1 MSPERTA
8 RARALYTARV
18 PGVLPEDEGGMQ
30 ESSSSVTTEEN
41 ASTAK
46 AKGSRATKVSASKL
60 RYRRIYEDPTADGKL
75 EYLAS
80 IIKTTLPE
88 LPNKEIEDLR
98 SAAQIFIDE
107 TKSHPEDN
115 CYSFIDNFSF
125 NFDKVKSKINYPF
138 INEKYFNSDLKRCL
152 AGNEAVLQRTIMIH
166 MINQYWLDEVFDW
179 NSESSWSQPEDSRL
193 PSSKVDIISPPRP
206 DLAMFFTL
214 ESFTGEVIDDP
225 IPSELE
231 KCISPD
237 GGNRCF
243 PFLFME
249 VKKADAELQDAY
261 TANLHSASQALYNI
275 YTWMVRLNQEERFYN
290 DVRVFS
296 LVFNAQDLSVRV
308 HRAEMREN
316 GAVYFLFDELLP
328 LQRYTK
334 DQACLLVKTIVAE
347 YAAKELHSLLKTAF
361 KEVTKQQR
369 EHAMALLAKRKA
381 NTQSNPSTK
390 RARRHDSVP
399 HTGQGHEVGHE
410 VGSWSRP

>member
-1 MSPERTA
+1 VSPERTA
-8 RARALYTARV
+8 RARALYTAPV
-18 PGVLPEDEGGMQ
+18 PGVLPEDEGSMQ
-30 ESSSSVTTEEN
+30 ESSSFVTTGEN
-41 ASTAK
+41 K
-46 AKGSRATKVSASKL
+46 AKGFRVTKVSASKL
-60 RYRRIYEDPTADGKL
+60 RYRRIYQDPTADGKL

-88 LPNKEIEDLR
+88 LSNMEIEDLQ

-107 TKSHPEDN
+107 TRSHPRDN

-125 NFDKVKSKINYPF
+125 NFDKAKSKINYPF

-152 AGNEAVLQRTIMIH
+152 AGNETVLQRTIMIH
-166 MINQYWLDEVFDW
+166 IINQYWLGGFFDW
-179 NSESSWSQPEDSRL
+179 NSEGSWSQPEDSRL
-193 PSSKVDIISPPRP
+193 PSSKADTISSPRP

-214 ESFTGEVIDDP
+214 KSFTGEAIDDP

-237 GGNRCF
+237 GGDRCF

-249 VKKADAELQDAY
+249 VKKAGADLQDAY

-275 YTWMVRLNQEERFYN
+275 YTWMVRLGQEEKFYN

-296 LVFNAQDLSVRV
+296 LVFNAQNLSVRV

-316 GAVYFLFDELLP
+316 GTVYFLFDELLP

-334 DQACLLVKTIVAE
+334 NQACLLIKTTVAE
-347 YAAKELHSLLKTAF
+347 YAAKELHPLLKIAF
-361 KEVTKQQR
+361 KEVTKQESEQ
-369 EHAMALLAKRKA
+369 AMALLIKRRTILKA
-381 NTQSNPSTK
+381 IPRQSVSGVTTAYHIPVNHF
-390 RARRHDSVP
+390 R
-399 HTGQGHEVGHE
+399 
-410 VGSWSRP
+410 

>member
-1 MSPERTA
+1 VSPERTA
-8 RARALYTARV
+8 RARALYTAHV
-18 PGVLPEDEGGMQ
+18 PGVLPEDEGDMQ
-30 ESSSSVTTEEN
+30 ESSSSVTTGEN

-46 AKGSRATKVSASKL
+46 AKGFRANKVSASKL
-60 RYRRIYEDPTADGKL
+60 RYRRIYQDPTADGKL

-98 SAAQIFIDE
+98 FAAQIFIDE

-115 CYSFIDNFSF
+115 CYFFIDNFSF
-125 NFDKVKSKINYPF
+125 NFDKAKSKINYSF

-166 MINQYWLDEVFDW
+166 IINQYWLGGFFDW
-179 NSESSWSQPEDSRL
+179 NSEGSWSQPEDSRL
-193 PSSKVDIISPPRP
+193 PSSKADTISSPRP

-214 ESFTGEVIDDP
+214 KSFTGEAIDDP

-237 GGNRCF
+237 GGDRCF

-249 VKKADAELQDAY
+249 VKKAGADLQDAY
-261 TANLHSASQALYNI
+261 TANLHSASQALYNM
-275 YTWMVRLNQEERFYN
+275 YTWFMRLGQEEKFYN

-308 HRAEMREN
+308 HRAEIRVD
-316 GAVYFLFDELLP
+316 GTIYFLFDELLP

-334 DQACLLVKTIVAE
+334 NQACLLIKTTVAE
-347 YAAKELHSLLKTAF
+347 YAAKELHPLLKTAF
-361 KEVTKQQR
+361 KEVTKQESEQ
-369 EHAMALLAKRKA
+369 AIALLAKRKA

-390 RARRHDSVP
+390 RARRTIYDRSFP
-399 HTGQGHEVGHE
+399 MSALST
-410 VGSWSRP
+410 R

>member
-8 RARALYTARV
+8 RARALYTAHV
-18 PGVLPEDEGGMQ
+18 PGVLPEDEGDMQ
-30 ESSSSVTTEEN
+30 ESSSSVTTGEN

-46 AKGSRATKVSASKL
+46 AKGFRANKVSASKL
-60 RYRRIYEDPTADGKL
+60 RYRRIYQDPTADGKL

-98 SAAQIFIDE
+98 FAAQIFIDE

-115 CYSFIDNFSF
+115 CYFFIDNFSF
-125 NFDKVKSKINYPF
+125 NFDKAKSKINYSF

-166 MINQYWLDEVFDW
+166 IINQYWLGGFFDW
-179 NSESSWSQPEDSRL
+179 NSEGSWSQPEDSRL
-193 PSSKVDIISPPRP
+193 PSSKADTISSPRP

-214 ESFTGEVIDDP
+214 KSFTGEAIDDP

-237 GGNRCF
+237 GGDRCF

-249 VKKADAELQDAY
+249 VKKAGADLQDAY
-261 TANLHSASQALYNI
+261 TANLHSASQALYNM
-275 YTWMVRLNQEERFYN
+275 YTWFMRLGQEEKFYN

-308 HRAEMREN
+308 HRAEIRVD
-316 GAVYFLFDELLP
+316 GTIYFLFDELLP

-334 DQACLLVKTIVAE
+334 NQACLLIKTTVAE
-347 YAAKELHSLLKTAF
+347 YAAKELHPLLKTAF
-361 KEVTKQQR
+361 KEVTKQESEQ
-369 EHAMALLAKRKA
+369 AIALLAKRKA

-390 RARRHDSVP
+390 RARRTIYDRSFP
-399 HTGQGHEVGHE
+399 MSALST
-410 VGSWSRP
+410 R

>member
-1 MSPERTA
+1 
-8 RARALYTARV
+8 
-18 PGVLPEDEGGMQ
+18 MQ
-30 ESSSSVTTEEN
+30 ESSSSVTTGEN

-46 AKGSRATKVSASKL
+46 AKGFRATKVSASKL
-60 RYRRIYEDPTADGKL
+60 RYRRIYQDPTADGKL

-88 LPNKEIEDLR
+88 LSNEGIGDLQ

-107 TKSHPEDN
+107 TRSHPRDN

-125 NFDKVKSKINYPF
+125 NFDKAKSKINYPF

-316 GAVYFLFDELLP
+316 EAVYFLFDELLP

-369 EHAMALLAKRKA
+369 EHAMTLLAKRKA

>member
-30 ESSSSVTTEEN
+30 ESSSSVTTGEN

-60 RYRRIYEDPTADGKL
+60 RYRRIYQDPTADGKL

-88 LPNKEIEDLR
+88 LSNKEIGDLQ

-107 TKSHPEDN
+107 TRSHPRDN

-125 NFDKVKSKINYPF
+125 NFDKAKSKINYPF

-166 MINQYWLDEVFDW
+166 IINQYWLGGFFDW
-179 NSESSWSQPEDSRL
+179 NSEGSWSQPEDSRL
-193 PSSKVDIISPPRP
+193 PSSKADTISSPRP

-214 ESFTGEVIDDP
+214 KSFTGEAIDDP

-237 GGNRCF
+237 GGDRCF

-249 VKKADAELQDAY
+249 VKKAGADLQDAY

-275 YTWMVRLNQEERFYN
+275 YTWMVRLGQEEKFYN

-316 GAVYFLFDELLP
+316 GTVYFLFDELLP

-334 DQACLLVKTIVAE
+334 DQACLLIKTTVAE
-347 YAAKELHSLLKTAF
+347 YAAKELHPLLKTAF
-361 KEVTKQQR
+361 KEVTKQESEQ
-369 EHAMALLAKRKA
+369 AMALLAKRKA

-399 HTGQGHEVGHE
+399 YTGQ
-410 VGSWSRP
+410 SFQMSALSTS